1 MFFFVFLFYFFVC
14 VCFLKLKIYILIHI
28 WLCGRVSD
36 KNFFTRPVSGN
47 KAISISPNLNKFN
60 VIKIFTNNWLKTEWI
75 MGQFKNSET
84 SETSEILEVFFQLFF
99 FWLFDIGL
107 ILKIEKS
114 EVENA
119 ENESLRF
126 RRFQVFDLPLF
137 DLTFSSD
144 RLSFFHALCFFL
156 FSFLTLF
163 EFVFLGYWTA
173 IIQHP
178 NKSMFKVARV

>member
-1 MFFFVFLFYFFVC
+1 MFALLCASLTSEHISFVEPSEISEIFFRLFLFRLFDFG
-14 VCFLKLKIYILIHI
+14 LIAKIE
-28 WLCGRVSD
+28 
-36 KNFFTRPVSGN
+36 
-47 KAISISPNLNKFN
+47 NL
-60 VIKIFTNNWLKTEWI
+60 EEE
-75 MGQFKNSET
+75 NSEN
-84 SETSEILEVFFQLFF
+84 
-99 FWLFDIGL
+99 
-107 ILKIEKS
+107 K
-114 EVENA
+114 
-119 ENESLRF
+119 F
-126 RRFQVFDLPLF
+126 RRFRVFDLPLF